1 MELDQKKVILEQI
14 KNREITPEEG
24 LSRIR
29 QLKHS
34 GIPESSIDICSGQSA
49 ENDIAVIGISGIFPG
64 SDNVD
69 ELWEHLLAG
78 DSFIDQVPARR
89 WRLNG
94 SEEINSGQGGFLSDI
109 SAFDAE
115 FFSISEKE
123 AEMMDPRQRLFM
135 EEAFKALEDAG
146 YTESKLDGA
155 GCGIFVG
162 CQEGDY
168 FKNYDGTLN
177 PYLPTGVS
185 NSILAS
191 RMAYYLNLKGP
202 AIAVDTACSS
212 ALSAIYMAYLSLQ
225 NNSCEIALAGG
236 VQVLSTKAMFEG
248 LNSLGMFS
256 PSGICRAFDNA
267 ADGTVIGEAVGVIV
281 LKRLDKAV
289 SDRDQI
295 YGVIKAIE
303 LNQDGKT
310 NGITAPNA
318 LSQKE
323 LEIKTYQKA
332 NLNPQSITYVESHG
346 TGTKLG
352 DPIELQAL
360 TEAFGQWTDKKNFC
374 AIGSI
379 KPNIGH
385 SMPAAGIASV
395 IKVLCALTH
404 KKLPPLLNYHSIN
417 SNINLEQSPFYIL
430 TEAKDWEVESEI
442 RRAAVSSFGFS
453 GTNCHMIIDEYPS
466 KNGDRQEVFQDQ
478 LIFLSGKTKTALMNR
493 AVDLIRWLEQRPECR
508 IQDLSYTLCERRSH
522 FKYRWYCTASTI
534 SELQTE
540 LSLFIEG
547 SKPGETKLKATDKSL
562 AELLRQLS
570 SQSEQTADRKELLE
584 SIGVHYVNGES
595 GEWGLVFQ
603 QDANTIS
610 LPPYPFSRKSYWHSA
625 APASVTDKSICEMS
639 YRRLSKEGTVH
650 LIVSLTGKEF
660 FVRDHVVDD
669 LHILPGAAQIE
680 MARAAGGQLD
690 FNVCR
695 ISNIVWQQP
704 IVAESELFLSI
715 AMEEE
720 DGGIKYRI
728 ESDSDNPLAVYSQ
741 GWLYGSHKS
750 PLIPGKEQINIHDII
765 ARSQHKLTGTE
776 CYQITSKYNF
786 KYGKGFQPIQE
797 LYINSRE
804 VLSRLKLP
812 DCVPNDLGRL
822 KLHPTLIDGAFQ
834 TALGFADNAG
844 NHSNVPF
851 ILEDVEIYHCLTKEC
866 YVYAQL
872 LSDQNK
878 GAAKLNKY
886 RMTIT
891 DLTGKI
897 LVVLNN
903 FIVKEL
909 KQTGL
914 PKHFKTD
921 QIPAENMYLDSVWL
935 SAPAAVP
942 GGTPTD
948 TLSRW
953 LTAAK
958 EVSGQSSLFRYRNE
972 NAQLSDIV
980 INLPEQNQESF
991 WKDFLNRQSAA
1002 GWRLEAVLYGFT
1014 VEGNALDAVGT
1025 DKQLDS
1031 SIYPFFDLI
1040 RTLSGM
1046 KWESSVSVLALTKQ
1060 AGNPLFDALRGL
1072 GAALSQENRKILLKT
1087 VILEG
1092 NSQEIINQVKTELMQ
1107 HDGFAV
1113 KYQQDIRKILSLRR
1127 AGPSKNEHRKIRKNG
1142 IYIITGGTGGIGEI
1156 LSEHLA
1162 SRYGCKL
1169 VLFGRSQR
1177 SARIDRQLE
1186 KIRALGGEG
1195 IYVSGDVCSQADV
1208 SQLISGVL
1216 QKFDKID
1223 GLFHCAGIISDDYL
1237 YKKQPSQIQQI
1248 LKPKIL
1254 GTLVLYQELLK
1265 TKADLFM
1272 MFSSTAAVFGN
1283 AGQCDYAYGNAF
1295 MDSFAEQAVE
1305 DEQLKIIS
1313 VNWPMWEG
1321 GGMQADDESVKL
1333 TENLYGMI
1341 PIPAQKA
1348 LEAFEYSV
1356 NISEQKRVIL
1366 TYGRIE
1372 KIEQILNI
1380 YEENDEGSF
1389 ISQEEVDD
1397 MQMAQKNG
1405 SHERVLLED
1414 LMKIAGKL
1422 IKGTEGDMSPD
1433 DDIEEC
1439 GFDSIAITAFCNELN
1454 QQLMI
1459 KLTPLAFFELEQ
1471 PTIRALQQ
1479 YLLKEYSEPIQ
1490 EYYQLRME
1498 EDYQSLPSQQKQ
1510 SLVAPVAETD
1520 QKVSSTRD
1528 DIAIIGIAG
1537 TMPQSDS
1544 VEEFWN
1550 NLEQEKDLITE
1561 IPPDRKKT
1569 MPDLKAAGYGGFMKT
1584 IDSFDADFFNISPR
1598 EANYMDP
1605 QQRIMLE
1612 MTWKVIE
1619 DAGYNPKQLA
1629 GTKTGVFIA
1638 VSGSD
1643 YFDLM
1648 MRNQFQMDASS
1659 SMGTLTS
1666 IFANRISFLYD
1677 FHGPSES
1684 IDTACSSSLVALHHA
1699 VEAIHAGLCDTA
1711 IVGGINV
1718 ILTATL
1724 FNIFDASGMLCQD
1737 GTCKAFD
1744 ADADGYVRGEG
1755 AGAVYL
1761 KSLSKAQSDKDD
1773 IYGVIRSTSVNHGG
1787 RAKSLTSPNT
1797 NAQADLIFDSIIKSG
1812 VDPSTIT
1819 YIEAHGTG
1827 TNLGDPVEIKGLK
1840 KAFQKLY
1847 QESGKEFSGKPCC
1860 GVGSVKTNIG
1870 HLEAASGIAGL
1881 LKIILSIKNNKL
1893 PASLHMKR
1901 LNPLID
1907 LEDSPFYIVN
1917 KTIPWVRLIDE
1928 QGNEIPRRA
1937 GISSFGYGG
1946 ANAHAVIEEYEIK
1959 QELEENRKLQ
1969 LILLSSKTREQLRE
1983 SAAAL
1988 ACYIRSWDQLDLQFD
2003 RLAYTL
2009 AAGREHMKE
2018 RLAVIAADPAEL
2030 LQKLEQLLAGS
2041 MDTWADRQTEMLH
2054 TKTDGNSL
2062 VEHARNYLAGAAP
2075 DIPVLYPCG
2084 CPGRMHAP
2092 GYSFRKQRYWFD
2104 DDHRNCHVLL
2114 KPTDQPGLTEINQ
2127 TNNITVP
2134 FHERQPEQRLSTD
2147 IINELKQMLADVLYR
2162 KAEDIDPVKPFMEQG
2177 LDSILGVEFVKLLKD
2192 RYQIGLRASSLYNYP
2207 SLQDLAAYLQEQTS
2221 SSIITKN
2228 ETPPPERELKTV
2240 SLMKSGPAMRI
2251 EAEPVTHIQQSG
2263 FEDIAIIGIGM
2274 RYPEA
2279 DDIDQ
2284 FWENLIA
2291 GKDCIT
2297 EIPKERW
2304 DIGTYYDPN
2313 LNQPGK
2319 SISKWGGFIR
2329 DYDKFDPLFF
2339 NLSPA
2344 DAQLLDPHHR
2354 IFLQEAWHALE
2365 DAGYPAS
2372 KLNAMKCGVYAGI
2385 MNSRDYPASIF
2396 NDSSMLAA
2404 RIAYF
2409 LNLKGPA
2416 VSINTACSSSLVAVD
2431 LACKAL
2437 QNDEVDMML
2446 AGGVAL
2452 YISQESYLGMSKSG
2466 MLSGTGRCRTFDN
2479 QADGF
2484 VPGEGAGVL
2493 VLKRLDKAVADQ
2505 DHIYG
2510 VIKGTGINQDGKTN
2524 GITAPSAQAQT
2535 ALEKEV
2541 YIKSGINP
2549 ETISYVECHGTG
2561 TKLGD
2566 PIEVE
2571 ALADSFRTF
2580 TDKKSF
2586 CRIGSV
2592 KSNIGHTSA
2601 ASGVAGIIKVLLS
2614 LKNSLL
2620 PPSLHFNNLNEHIQ
2634 LDESPFTINNTL
2646 TQWTHNGT
2654 GLRRAAVSSFGFSG
2668 TNAHL
2673 VLEEAPERAASDC
2686 RKTLPLYAI
2695 TLSAKSPESLTG
2707 QIHKLYSWLNY
2718 NKGKFWIGDLAY
2730 TLNTRRTVFDYRFAV
2745 VASGVGDLTELL
2757 EGYLS
2762 GRKPVPELI
2771 FTKKGDSIPKYLSK
2785 QTIQYIF
2792 QRIHQ
2797 IESDSSEYRELLQAL
2812 AEFYVAGAE
2821 LNWEELYG
2829 SRDYQVIPV
2838 ITYAFKKDRYWYE
2851 QPAAVEKPNHSGS
2864 HRDNPLQFGFQ
2875 KLNDCCCRVNLTGR
2889 EFFFE
2894 DNIVYDKPILPG
2906 VAYLEMIRAA
2916 AQEMLKF
2923 SVAVI
2928 TDVYWLTPIQP
2939 DGNLI
2944 RLEIEFSD
2952 NDKTSM
2958 FRLYTVI
2965 QDEERILNM
2974 KGSILKET
2982 VPASAAIQD
2991 IAAIKKRCSNQT
3003 SGSECY
3009 QSFRKRQFFVGPSMQ
3024 AMKQMYYNDMEALSE
3039 LSLPLSGYELQAFGL
3054 HPALMDAALQTI
3066 TGLQVNSNRDSIGR
3080 PYLTFSLERLE
3091 ILKPLAAQC
3100 YVHASLSK
3108 TGDLDKPMRHFNINM
3123 IDADGNILVRLI
3135 NFCIKQPMEEN
3146 HLNADSRKSVQIEKK
3161 SVKAEDVIRIISS
3174 LLKISQDEIDPDEE
3188 LLNYGFTS
3196 ISMIGFIET
3205 VNREFGINTSTEMFF
3220 DEDIVSIN
3228 TIYRSLKRHLKPL
3241 TGGESVQSAD
3251 LMLIYRKAEEAILQM
3266 AGDLPMTGQNGYN
3279 PEAVQ
3284 TLVQRIALKYN
3295 IQVIPGDI
3303 TASSSFSAFIKKLV
3317 QDNVGIFCNML
3328 NDREV

>member
-24 LSRIR
+24 LSRIK
-29 QLKHS
+29 QLKNS
-34 GIPESSIDICSGQSA
+34 GIPESSFDICPGQTT

-69 ELWEHLLAG
+69 ELWEHLQAG
-78 DSFIDQVPARR
+78 HSFIDQIPARR

-94 SEEINSGQGGFLSDI
+94 SEEINSGRGGFLSDI

-135 EEAFKALEDAG
+135 EEAWKALEDAG

-155 GCGIFVG
+155 DCGIFVG

-177 PYLPTGVS
+177 PYLPTGIS

-212 ALSAIYMAYLSLQ
+212 ALSAIYMAYSSLL

-281 LKRLDKAV
+281 LKRLDRAV

-323 LEIKTYQKA
+323 LEIKTYQKS
-332 NLNPQSITYVESHG
+332 NINPQSITYVESHG
-346 TGTKLG
+346 TGTRLG

-360 TEAFGQWTDKKNFC
+360 TEAFQQWTDRKNFC

-404 KKLPPLLNYHSIN
+404 KKLPPLINYHTIN
-417 SNINLEQSPFYIL
+417 SNIDLAQSPFYIL
-430 TEAKDWEVESEI
+430 TEAKDWNVESGI

-453 GTNCHMIIDEYPS
+453 GTNCHMIIEEYPCQ
-466 KNGDRQEVFQDQ
+466 NEDRQEVVQDQ
-478 LIFLSGKTKTALMNR
+478 LIFLSGKTKTALKNK
-493 AVDLIRWLEQRPECR
+493 AADLIRWLEKRPECR

-534 SELQTE
+534 AELQTE
-540 LSLFIEG
+540 LSLFIEAG
-547 SKPGETKLKATDKSL
+547 RQGDQRLKATDESL

-570 SQSEQTADRKELLE
+570 SQSEQTVDRRELLE
-584 SIGVHYVNGES
+584 RIGTHYVNGES

-639 YRRLSKEGTVH
+639 YRRLSKEGTSH

-660 FVRDHVVDD
+660 FVTDHVVDD

-680 MARAAGGQLD
+680 MARAAGEQLD

-715 AMEEE
+715 AVEQE
-720 DGGIKYRI
+720 DDGIKYRI

-741 GWLYGSHKS
+741 GWLYGSHKT
-750 PLIPGKEQINIHDII
+750 PLITGKEQINIHDII

-812 DCVPNDLGRL
+812 DCVPNELGRL

-834 TALGFADNAG
+834 TALGFADNAE

-851 ILEDVEIYHCLTKEC
+851 ILEDVEIYHPLVKEC

-914 PKHFKTD
+914 PKHLKTD
-921 QIPAENMYLDSVWL
+921 QKPAENMYLDSIWL

-953 LTAAK
+953 LAAD
-958 EVSGQSSLFRYRNE
+958 EGGTGQSCLFRYTKE

-1014 VEGNALDAVGT
+1014 EEKYRLDPVSA
-1025 DKQLDS
+1025 DKQLDCY
-1031 SIYPFFDLI
+1031 IYPFFDLI
-1040 RTLSGM
+1040 RMLSGM
-1046 KWESSVSVLALTKQ
+1046 KWESSVTVLALAKQ
-1060 AGNPLFDALRGL
+1060 AGSPLFDALRGL
-1072 GAALSQENRKILLKT
+1072 GAALFQENRKIILKT

-1092 NSQEIINQVKTELMQ
+1092 SSQDRINQVTTELTQ

-1127 AGPSKNEHRKIRKNG
+1127 ADPPENEHRKIRKNG

-1169 VLFGRSQR
+1169 VLFGRSRR
-1177 SARIDRQLE
+1177 SDRVDRQLE

-1195 IYVSGDVCSQADV
+1195 IYLSGDVCSQEDV
-1208 SQLISGVL
+1208 SQLISSTL
-1216 QKFDKID
+1216 QQFKKID
-1223 GLFHCAGIISDDYL
+1223 GLFHCAGIINDDYF
-1237 YKKQPSQIQQI
+1237 YKKQNSQIQQI
-1248 LKPKIL
+1248 VRPKIL

-1265 TKADLFM
+1265 TEAELFM
-1272 MFSSTAAVFGN
+1272 MFSSIAAVFGN

-1295 MDSFAEQAVE
+1295 MDSFAELAVAE
-1305 DEQLKIIS
+1305 KQLKIIS
-1313 VNWPMWEG
+1313 VNWPMWEE

-1341 PIPAQKA
+1341 PIPVQKA

-1356 NISEQKRVIL
+1356 NKSEQIRVIL
-1366 TYGRIE
+1366 TYGGVE
-1372 KIEQILNI
+1372 KIEQILNLC
-1380 YEENDEGSF
+1380 EENDEGSF

-1405 SHERVLLED
+1405 SHEGVLLED

-1439 GFDSIAITAFCNELN
+1439 GFDSIAITAYCNELN
-1454 QQLMI
+1454 QQLSI

-1490 EYYQLRME
+1490 EYYKLRME
-1498 EDYQSLPSQQKQ
+1498 EAVYQSPPSQQNQ
-1510 SLVAPVAETD
+1510 SLIVPVAETD
-1520 QKVSSTRD
+1520 QKVSGTRD

-1544 VEEFWN
+1544 VKEFWN
-1550 NLEQEKDLITE
+1550 NLEKEKDLITE
-1561 IPPDRKKT
+1561 IPQDRRKS

-1584 IDSFDADFFNISPR
+1584 IDTFDAEFFNISPR

-1724 FNIFDASGMLCQD
+1724 FNIFDASGMLCKD
-1737 GTCKAFD
+1737 GKCKTFD

-1761 KSLSKAQSDKDD
+1761 KSLSKAQADKDD

-1812 VDPSTIT
+1812 VDPATVT

-1847 QESGKEFSGKPCC
+1847 QESGKEFKGKPYC

-1870 HLEAASGIAGL
+1870 HLEAASGIASL
-1881 LKIILSIKNNKL
+1881 LKIILSIKNNRL
-1893 PASLHMKR
+1893 PASLHMKM

-1917 KTIPWVRLIDE
+1917 KTIPWVRLMDE
-1928 QGNEIPRRA
+1928 QGNETPRRA

-1946 ANAHAVIEEYEIK
+1946 ANAHTVIEEYVTN
-1959 QELEENRKLQ
+1959 QEQGENRKPQ
-1969 LILLSSKTREQLRE
+1969 LILLSSRTRPQLRE

-1988 ACYIRSWDQLDLQFD
+1988 ACYIRSPDQPVLRLD

-2009 AAGREHMKE
+2009 AAGREHMQE
-2018 RLAVIAADPAEL
+2018 RLAVVAADPADL
-2030 LQKLEQLLAGS
+2030 LQKLEQFLDGS
-2041 MDTWADRQTEMLH
+2041 TDTWDDRQMAMLQI
-2054 TKTDGNSL
+2054 KTDGCSL

-2075 DIPVLYPCG
+2075 DIPVLYPDG
-2084 CPGRMHAP
+2084 YPGRMHVP
-2092 GYSFRKQRYWFD
+2092 GYSFTKQRYWFD
-2104 DDHRNCHVLL
+2104 DDHRNSHVLL
-2114 KPTDQPGLTEINQ
+2114 KPTDKPALTEINRADNLPVPIQERQ
-2127 TNNITVP
+2127 TN
-2134 FHERQPEQRLSTD
+2134 QRPSTD
-2147 IINELKQMLADVLYR
+2147 MINDLKQMLADVLYR
-2162 KAEDIDPVKPFMEQG
+2162 ESSDIDPVKPFMEQG

-2192 RYQIGLRASSLYNYP
+2192 RYQVGLRASSLYNYP

-2221 SSIITKN
+2221 DSIMTKK
-2228 ETPPPERELKTV
+2228 EMPPPERESESV
-2240 SLMKSGPAMRI
+2240 SLMKSGTAMRI
-2251 EAEPVTHIQQSG
+2251 EPEPVTHIEQPG
-2263 FEDIAIIGIGM
+2263 YTDIAVIGIGM

-2279 DDIDQ
+2279 DDMDE

-2304 DIGTYYDPN
+2304 DIQAYYDPN

-2365 DAGYPAS
+2365 DAGYPATR
-2372 KLNAMKCGVYAGI
+2372 LNAMKCGVYAGV
-2385 MNSRDYPASIF
+2385 MNSRDYPGSIF

-2437 QNDEVDMML
+2437 QNNEVDLML

-2452 YISQESYLGMSKSG
+2452 YMSQESYLGMSKSG
-2466 MLSGTGRCRTFDN
+2466 MLSGTGRCRTFDD

-2493 VLKRLDKAVADQ
+2493 VLKRLDKALADQ

-2541 YIKSGINP
+2541 YLKSGINP

-2571 ALADSFRTF
+2571 ALIDSFRTF

-2614 LKNSLL
+2614 LKNNQL
-2620 PPSLHFNNLNEHIQ
+2620 PPSLHFNKLNEHIQ
-2634 LDESPFTINNTL
+2634 LDESPFIVNHTL
-2646 TQWTHNGT
+2646 TPWTREGT

-2673 VLEEAPERAASDC
+2673 VLEEAPVRTASDC

-2707 QIHKLYSWLNY
+2707 QIQKLYSWLNH

-2745 VASGVGDLTELL
+2745 LASGEEDLTELIG
-2757 EGYLS
+2757 GYLS

-2771 FTKKGDSIPKYLSK
+2771 FTKMADSIPKHLSK

-2797 IESDSSEYRELLQAL
+2797 LETDSSEYRELLQAL
-2812 AEFYVAGAE
+2812 AEFYGAGAE

-2829 SRDYQVIPV
+2829 AHDYQVIPV

-2851 QPAAVEKPNHSGS
+2851 QPAVPEKPNNSGS
-2864 HRDNPLQFGFQ
+2864 HMDNLLHSGFQ

-2894 DNIVYDKPILPG
+2894 DNVVYDKPILPG

-2916 AQEMLKF
+2916 AQEMLKL

-2928 TDVYWLTPIQP
+2928 TDVYWLAPIQP

-2952 NDKTSM
+2952 GDKTSL
-2958 FRLYTVI
+2958 FRLYTVR
-2965 QDEERILNM
+2965 QHEAKILNM
-2974 KGSILKET
+2974 KGSISKEP
-2982 VPASAAIQD
+2982 VSATAVIQD
-2991 IAAIKKRCSNQT
+2991 IAAIKKRCNNQT
-3003 SGSECY
+3003 SGLECY

-3024 AMKQMYYNDMEALSE
+3024 AMKHMYYNDMEALSE
-3039 LSLPLSGYELQAFGL
+3039 LSLPLNGYELKAFGL

-3066 TGLQVNSNRDSIGR
+3066 TGLQVNSDRDSIGR
-3080 PYLTFSLERLE
+3080 PYLTFSLERME
-3091 ILKPLAAQC
+3091 ILKPLAAHC

-3108 TGDLDKPMRHFNINM
+3108 TNDLDKPMRHFNINM
-3123 IDADGNILVRLI
+3123 IDDDGNILVRLI

-3146 HLNADSRKSVQIEKK
+3146 HLNADTRKPVQIIEEK
-3161 SVKAEDVIRIISS
+3161 SVKAEDVTRIISS
-3174 LLKISQDEIDPDEE
+3174 LLKISQDEIDPNEE

-3220 DEDIVSIN
+3220 DEDMVSIN
-3228 TIYRSLKRHLKPL
+3228 TIYRSLERHLKPKA
-3241 TGGESVQSAD
+3241 GGESVQDAD
-3251 LMLIYRKAEEAILQM
+3251 LMQIYHKAEETILQM
-3266 AGDLPMTGQNGYN
+3266 ASDLPMTDQNGYN
-3279 PEAVQ
+3279 SEAVR

-3295 IQVIPGDI
+3295 IQAVPEDV

-3317 QDNVGIFCNML
+3317 QDNAGIFCNML
-3328 NDREV
+3328 ND